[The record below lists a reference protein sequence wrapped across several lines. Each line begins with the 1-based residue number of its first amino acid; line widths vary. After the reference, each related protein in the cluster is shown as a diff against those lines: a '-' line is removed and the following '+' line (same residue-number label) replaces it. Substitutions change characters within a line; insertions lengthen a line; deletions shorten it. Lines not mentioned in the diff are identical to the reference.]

1 VLASKLS
8 NTTSKLDKL
17 SKKWSQ
23 TQVAERQVIE
33 VNRWKYTLVKK
44 GLDETIQDL
53 ALWQKEFDPSWFLI
67 LKVPNPLI
75 DQELRKDELTS
86 SFPSLRSLRSAA
98 REQPPQE
105 KSIFLPGDGV
115 DLSTGREI
123 PFASAKYVQRTGFG
137 KWVLVDSMPCN
148 PEADVYLQ
156 TKDVR
161 ELARKL
167 SCVDPIAF
175 GILQCRGVIR
185 NLEADSKR
193 PSSFDFV
200 FQIPNEL
207 SDPKSLRS
215 YLSLG
220 ADHTLT
226 DRLNLAKQLVKSVSY
241 VHTLGFVHKNVRPE
255 TILAFQNNKSALG
268 IVFLIGFEKIRM
280 ADGRTRRSGDSAWEK
295 NLYRHPHRQGLN
307 PEETYV
313 MQHDIYSLGVCLL
326 EIGIWESFVAYE
338 DDTTGPTP
346 TKSLGIA
353 LGDSEFS
360 GPSLMKEHLVALAK
374 HRLPR
379 SMGEKYE
386 QVVVNCLTCLDD
398 DNADFGNQ
406 NEFEDAD
413 GVLLGVRYIEKV
425 RIELLA

>member
-1 VLASKLS
+1 M
-8 NTTSKLDKL
+8 
-17 SKKWSQ
+17 
-23 TQVAERQVIE
+23 E
-33 VNRWKYTLVKK
+33 VNRLKYLLVKK

-53 ALWQKEFDPSWFLI
+53 ALWQKEFDPTWFLT
-67 LKVPNPLI
+67 LRVPNPLI
-75 DQELRKDELTS
+75 DQELSKDELTS
-86 SFPSLRSLRSAA
+86 SFPGVRDVRGVA
-98 REQPPQE
+98 REQSPPK

-115 DLSTGREI
+115 DLSTRREI
-123 PFASAKYVQRTGFG
+123 PFASANCVQRTGFG
-137 KWVLVDSMPCN
+137 RWVLIDCMPCD
-148 PEADVYLQ
+148 PEADVNLQ

-185 NLEADSKR
+185 NLDADNKR
-193 PSSFDFV
+193 PCSFDFV
-200 FQIPNEL
+200 LQILDKL

-220 ADHTLT
+220 TDHTLT

-255 TILAFQNNKSALG
+255 TLLAFQDNKSTLG
-268 IVFLIGFEKIRM
+268 TMFLTGFQKIRM

-295 NLYRHPHRQGLN
+295 NLYHHPQRQGVN

-338 DDTTGPTP
+338 DDTAAPTP
-346 TKSLGIA
+346 TKSLNIA
-353 LGDSEFS
+353 LGDAEFS
-360 GPSLMKEHLVALAK
+360 RPFLMKEHLVALAK

-379 SMGEKYE
+379 SMGERYE
-386 QVVVNCLTCLDD
+386 QIVVNCLTCLDA

-406 NEFEDAD
+406 NEFEDVD
-413 GVLLGVRYIEKV
+413 GVLVGVRYIEKV
-425 RIELLA
+425 CIELLA

>member
-1 VLASKLS
+1 
-8 NTTSKLDKL
+8 
-17 SKKWSQ
+17 
-23 TQVAERQVIE
+23 
-33 VNRWKYTLVKK
+33 
-44 GLDETIQDL
+44 
-53 ALWQKEFDPSWFLI
+53 
-67 LKVPNPLI
+67 
-75 DQELRKDELTS
+75 
-86 SFPSLRSLRSAA
+86 
-98 REQPPQE
+98 
-105 KSIFLPGDGV
+105 
-115 DLSTGREI
+115 
-123 PFASAKYVQRTGFG
+123 
-137 KWVLVDSMPCN
+137 MPCD

-161 ELARKL
+161 ELASKL
-167 SCVDPIAF
+167 SHLDPIVF

-185 NLEADSKR
+185 NLEADNKR

-220 ADHTLT
+220 TDHTLT
-226 DRLNLAKQLVKSVSY
+226 DRLNVAKQLVKSVGY

-255 TILAFQNNKSALG
+255 TILAFQDKKSTLG
-268 IVFLIGFEKIRM
+268 IVFLTGFEKIRM
-280 ADGRTRRSGDSAWEK
+280 ADGRTRRSGDSAWDK
-295 NLYRHPHRQGLN
+295 NLYRHPHRQGVN

-338 DDTTGPTP
+338 DDTAAPIP
-346 TKSLGIA
+346 TKSLNIA
-353 LGDSEFS
+353 SEDGGS
-360 GPSLMKEHLVALAK
+360 GGPYLMKEHLVALAK
-374 HRLPR
+374 HHLPR
-379 SMGEKYE
+379 CMGEKYE
-386 QVVVNCLTCLDD
+386 QIVVNCLTCLDD